1 MEGEQNWKFKIF
13 CGVITAGKTSVGAA
27 IDTAQMV
34 QIIKYAKVFYCKR
47 FILEKES
54 RISALVGEKTT
65 VIDAEQSDD
74 IPVSDE

>member
-1 MEGEQNWKFKIF
+1 MPY
-13 CGVITAGKTSVGAA
+13 VGAVIGA
-27 IDTAQMV
+27 TIDTAQMV
-34 QIIKYAKVFYCKR
+34 QIIKYANVFYCKR

-74 IPVSDE
+74 FPVSDE